1 MTPCTLDVLCPSS
14 LSIFS
19 FIFMKSTR
27 TIVDQKPKI
36 KSTNIKNIK
45 RQFNQ
50 KKKKRERERK
60 KVKKK
65 KKRGIDKLKKVDN
78 FLEPYK

>member
-50 KKKKRERERK
+50 KKKKKRERERES
-60 KVKKK
+60 KKK
-65 KKRGIDKLKKVDN
+65 KEG
-78 FLEPYK
+78 